1 MTSSLIKNL
10 QTSAR
15 RGVPLDTATLK
26 QLGISSAL
34 AHEYVESGWLE
45 RLGRGVFQFAGD
57 HLDRDATIAFLAS
70 KTPGLHIA
78 SKTALAWHGYRQNI
92 AHEQPLILWGARK
105 DPLPDWFLERFP
117 ARYRSGRLFDS
128 EIPIDFGLSPLP
140 QTPSGPLVSSPERA
154 LVELLSEVGVSQE
167 VAEAKAIM
175 ESMRQLRS
183 GVLGVLLAGCRM
195 IKATRLCVLWAE
207 EFNLSWAAAAREA
220 AAGRMGRNRWTK
232 RLKDGTTLTLKL
244 E

>member
-1 MTSSLIKNL
+1 
-10 QTSAR
+10 
-15 RGVPLDTATLK
+15 
-26 QLGISSAL
+26 
-34 AHEYVESGWLE
+34 
-45 RLGRGVFQFAGD
+45 
-57 HLDRDATIAFLAS
+57 
-70 KTPGLHIA
+70 
-78 SKTALAWHGYRQNI
+78 
-92 AHEQPLILWGARK
+92 
-105 DPLPDWFLERFP
+105 LPEWFLERFP

-128 EIPIDFGLSPLP
+128 EIPVDFGLSPLP

-154 LVELLSEVGVSQE
+154 LLELLSEVGVSQE

-175 ESMRQLRS
+175 DSMRQLRS

-207 EFNLSWAAAAREA
+207 EFNLSWAAAARDA

-232 RLKDGTTLTLKL
+232 RLKDGTTLTLKP